1 MKTMKT
7 KQDYDFFIV
16 ISISLYHTQQHL
28 SITILHTFNSNLN
41 PLSLF
46 HFILFS
52 LSNLFKSNYLNNPI
66 IYSVILHSTTFS
78 FYIPILYFIHQL
90 FISYNLN
97 IKTIYISSGGLNF
110 NETINL
116 SILFH
121 IKFPT
126 HQPANS
132 YFESILL
139 KPLTHLNCPLCLF
152 SHYSFYLLSFISVSY
167 LLSIVSCS
175 TRMVS
180 CDLTCVYSFPC
191 SLLRQNEL

>member
-41 PLSLF
+41 
-46 HFILFS
+46 S
-52 LSNLFKSNYLNNPI
+52 LSIFISFYSYYPIYLYPI

-90 FISYNLN
+90 FNSYNLN

-132 YFESILL
+132 YFEFILL
-139 KPLTHLNCPLCLF
+139 KPLTRLNCPLCLF

-180 CDLTCVYSFPC
+180 CDLTRVYSFPC